1 MKELCI
7 FDSKTN
13 YLISPKGEVYNLKTK
28 RFLKG

>member
-1 MKELCI
+1 MKELYI